1 MKSKNIFLCLTSL
14 ISASLCAFSFCDYFN
29 TKPVYADTDEN
40 NSKEAFI
47 INNDVDGSS
56 KDASIVSSL
65 MISQK
70 RNTIDDDS
78 FSDCSNKILE
88 KEEIEFNIYDVLS
101 EKNASLQ
108 NMLSAFDEGTD
119 EYKKIARLCV
129 VTERCVANCNQKQ
142 VTSLREIAEMARN
155 SNVSGTRST
164 DDVIVNGALA
174 YFTLCNYDLSYEL
187 LAHAFDDEVEQ
198 YPDYYVPVHGY
209 RIFQS
214 DLTYFIAND
223 SSNTPSGFIANRPD
237 LEGTFIFNDG
247 NGGKCIRYPAIGNSY
262 EQDLRFAIQTFDFTK
277 INKKVTI
284 RDRYDFE
291 PDKYTGLEAYV
302 INHLYNLQLQ
312 EILKVYD
319 FRITFDFSH
328 FLRLKTISKSNSV
341 WTIEVKN
348 PNSTPVEFIY
358 NKKMCHFDD
367 AKNWTNLTDV
377 SYKTVSGNSTEIVTI
392 SENLFATSVSFSFF
406 NGATKY
412 MIFGYGLSDNG
423 MIDFR
428 INQKSQTYNTRIR
441 LMGKDN
447 NKWLIKL
454 KNTTSNQ
461 MLVEYNTK
469 MCFHSDAQNWTG
481 LLDLTDFYLQAGETR
496 YIYISEN
503 GTATSIAITLSG
515 QALHCSYYANN
526 LSTSG
531 TMSLSSSSRSSRIRI
546 ENRGKSDTKW
556 NIRVKNPTN
565 HDITVHYNCKM
576 CFESDAK
583 NWTALGNNERIV
595 VVEPHKY
602 EDIQISENWFAT
614 HITLSYV
621 SGSTRYITYANEL
634 NANKSIHMYWN
645 TKSA

>member
-1 MKSKNIFLCLTSL
+1 MKNKNIFLCLTSL
-14 ISASLCAFSFCDYFN
+14 ISASLCVFSFCNFFN
-29 TKPVYADTDEN
+29 TKPVYADIDEN
-40 NSKEAFI
+40 NNNEAFI
-47 INNDVDGSS
+47 VNNDADGSS

-70 RNTIDDDS
+70 RNTIGDDS

-108 NMLSAFDEGTD
+108 NMLSAFNEGTD

-129 VTERCVANCNQKQ
+129 VTERCIANCNQKQ
-142 VTSLREIAEMARN
+142 VTSLREIAETARN

-237 LEGTFIFNDG
+237 LEGTFIFDDG

-319 FRITFDFSH
+319 FRITYDFSH

-406 NGATKY
+406 NGETKY
-412 MIFGYGLSDNG
+412 MIFGDGLSDNG

-481 LLDLTDFYLQAGETR
+481 LLDLADFYLQADETR

-515 QALHCSYYANN
+515 QTLHYSYYANN

-531 TMSLSSSSRSSRIRI
+531 TMSLNSSSRSSRIRI
-546 ENRGKSDTKW
+546 ENRGKSGTKW

-576 CFESDAK
+576 CFENDAK
-583 NWTALGNNERIV
+583 NWTALSNNERIV

-634 NANKSIHMYWN
+634 NVNKSIHMYWN